1 MVISIHAPREGGD
14 EVTGVIQVIPCTI
27 SIHAPREGGD
37 APQLRRFVLR
47 EISIH
52 APREGG
58 DDYEKLDVSGDG
70 HFNPRPREGGDAVG
84 ADESH
89 DVERF
94 QSTPPARGATH
105 RHQRHR
111 RDLQI
116 SIHAPR
122 EGGDPPRSG
131 RPCCR

>member
-1 MVISIHAPREGGD
+1 M
-14 EVTGVIQVIPCTI
+14 TGVIQVIPCTI

-105 RHQRHR
+105 HVPAVRAAA
-111 RDLQI
+111 DI

-122 EGGDPPRSG
+122 EGGDLG
-131 RPCCR
+131 E

>member
-1 MVISIHAPREGGD
+1 M
-14 EVTGVIQVIPCTI
+14 TGVIQVIPCTI

-122 EGGDPPRSG
+122 EGGDLG
-131 RPCCR
+131 E